1 MPADLFD
8 YFVTNQ
14 ASYIYDHYTHKRWL
28 EVLDAIDR
36 LGDAD
41 EDTVAVLKTIGLFNI
56 VGAISNLRSS
66 VEFLEILFDSAK
78 IKKSIKHL
86 ESKSIITYRSFS
98 NEYRIWQGSDFDFEQ
113 ALSHELAQL
122 EDFDL
127 PGELNALM
135 PPLPLVAKR
144 YSVISGA
151 LRVINTE
158 YVDEPSLKK
167 IVDNNLLHE
176 PRAFLVLKQGDKL
189 SRTSSKLIESLPKNC
204 IVLDVNSDLRIESQV
219 KELKALKI
227 IFSTYDE
234 IQSDS
239 IARKE
244 LSDQIDH
251 RQNSLVTSLTKLLD
265 PAIQPGIGMVQNLRL
280 PQTLKLKKSYLTYF
294 N

>member
-1 MPADLFD
+1 M
-8 YFVTNQ
+8 
-14 ASYIYDHYTHKRWL
+14 
-28 EVLDAIDR
+28 
-36 LGDAD
+36 
-41 EDTVAVLKTIGLFNI
+41 
-56 VGAISNLRSS
+56 
-66 VEFLEILFDSAK
+66 
-78 IKKSIKHL
+78 
-86 ESKSIITYRSFS
+86 
-98 NEYRIWQGSDFDFEQ
+98 
-113 ALSHELAQL
+113 SHELAQL

-176 PRAFLVLKQGDKL
+176 PRAFSLKAGGQVIKNVIKAYRIASKKL
-189 SRTSSKLIESLPKNC
+189 HR
-204 IVLDVNSDLRIESQV
+204 LDVNSDLRIESQV

-251 RQNSLVTSLTKLLD
+251 RQNSLVTSLQAFGSWPFNLVL
-265 PAIQPGIGMVQNLRL
+265 MVQNLRL
-280 PQTLKLKKSYLTYF
+280 PQTLKLKKVI
-294 N
+294 